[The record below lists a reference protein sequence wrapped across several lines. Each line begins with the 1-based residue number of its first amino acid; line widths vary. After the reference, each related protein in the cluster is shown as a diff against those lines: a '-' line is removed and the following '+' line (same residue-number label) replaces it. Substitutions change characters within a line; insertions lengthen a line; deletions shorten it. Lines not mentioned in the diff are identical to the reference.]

1 MGARHTIQTSPATPS
16 ACALL
21 SNKDFCLQAR
31 SANIERSWAVD
42 NFRPQMRNNRS
53 KKTTARYEAP
63 ALEKGLDILELLAG
77 TTSAMS
83 LSRISEAVGRSRSEM
98 YRVLHVL
105 ERRHYLERLPDEDRY
120 TLTNRLFL
128 LGMERPPVKGL
139 LEIALPMMHKLS
151 EEIQQPC
158 HLVVPSDEYMVVIAR
173 VEPPY
178 ELGLVV
184 RIGHRY
190 PLLEATSGLV
200 LVSFQPD
207 TVRADW
213 LQKYGPSAR
222 RPGRVTLLETVSAI
236 REQGYACRPSPVVP
250 GVTDLSAPILQGPAA
265 VAALAVPYMDLAVPH
280 MSRDEVIESLRATV
294 KEISSKLG

>member
-1 MGARHTIQTSPATPS
+1 
-16 ACALL
+16 
-21 SNKDFCLQAR
+21 
-31 SANIERSWAVD
+31 
-42 NFRPQMRNNRS
+42 MRTTRS
-53 KKTTARYEAP
+53 KKTPARYEAP

-105 ERRHYLERLPDEDRY
+105 ERRHYLERLPDDDRY
-120 TLTNRLFL
+120 TLTNHLFL
-128 LGMERPPVKGL
+128 LGMERPAVKGL
-139 LEIALPMMHKLS
+139 LDIALPMMHEMS

-173 VEPPY
+173 VESPH

-184 RIGHRY
+184 RIGHRR

-200 LVSFQPD
+200 LVAFQPE
-207 TVRADW
+207 TVRAHW
-213 LQKYGPSAR
+213 LQKYGATTR
-222 RPGRVTLLETVSAI
+222 RPGRATLLETMTTI
-236 REQGYACRPSPVVP
+236 REQGYACIPSTIAP
-250 GVTDLSAPILQGPAA
+250 GVTDLSAPILHGLAA
-265 VAALAVPYMDLAVPH
+265 AAALAVPYMNLAAVR
-280 MSRDEVIESLRATV
+280 MSKDEVIKTLHATA